1 MSDAKAELVFKDRC
15 PLCPLLPGLLPPF
28 ATRKEKNRVAMPQ
41 RCSGY
46 LTHWY
51 IRRTV

>member
-15 PLCPLLPGLLPPF
+15 PLLPGLLPPF
-28 ATRKEKNRVAMPQ
+28 ATRKDKSRVAMPQ
-41 RCSGY
+41 GCSGY

-51 IRRTV
+51 INRIVR